1 MQNISTVFRSRNSH
15 LRVVLGLE
23 KNPKSRDRPVEGIAL
38 LHRLLVD
45 LLPVCSQ
52 HLETRYV
59 WTMVASGST
68 LHSIWWFGPAL
79 HSALHTGHP
88 QSEHTTPSSSSCN
101 SKICCIQVSTP
112 SANLE
117 TFKAVRSCD
126 RVVGPLHQSLL
137 TEDHLSLVNVPRS
150 HHHPAHLLAQIISST
165 LQQQQLTP
173 GLYLTIMGQGSSW
186 SSGWWSRR
194 WFSQQYFTFRKNSI
208 SI

>member
-1 MQNISTVFRSRNSH
+1 MQNISTVFRSCNSH
-15 LRVVLGLE
+15 LRVVLGFE
-23 KNPKSRDRPVEGIAL
+23 ENPKSRDRPVESIAL

-59 WTMVASGST
+59 WTMVASGFFT

-101 SKICCIQVSTP
+101 SRICCIQVSTL

-117 TFKAVRSCD
+117 TFQAVRSCD
-126 RVVGPLHQSLL
+126 RVVGSLHQSLL
-137 TEDHLSLVNVPRS
+137 AEDHLSLVNVPRS

-165 LQQQQLTP
+165 LP
-173 GLYLTIMGQGSSW
+173 GSRSS
-186 SSGWWSRR
+186 SLP
-194 WFSQQYFTFRKNSI
+194 QACT
-208 SI
+208 